1 MKVSIAGIIHHSSNN
16 GPGVRYVLFLQ
27 GCPHHC
33 SGCQNPETWD
43 ISTGKM
49 METEDIVND
58 ILSTEFIDGVTLSGG
73 DPLYQAEAVTE
84 ILKVLKARGI
94 DVWSYTGWTFEA
106 IIDGKAGNCAI
117 QALQYIDVLVDGPFV
132 LKLLS
137 DKCIYRGST
146 NQRLIDVKKS
156 LTEGKAVELSQ
167 IDYRLA

>member
-33 SGCQNPETWD
+33 PGCQNPETWD